1 MEPAV
6 FKLKDLDFSNLKFN
20 NPVKKT
26 GKRFINIAYDKKP
39 LYIGLPKLRVP
50 YDSQVSN
57 FNSLD
62 INLSLDDRVD
72 VLEKLQ
78 ELDDKIVE
86 FAEKNKW
93 FGENKDF
100 RYYPVVKTSEDYPA
114 SIKFKVTKK
123 DGEIVTKFY
132 DEKKEKVEVN
142 EDKDVL
148 DILKRNTKVIS
159 LVECVGI
166 WFSEINKKES
176 FGLFWRID
184 HMRVYP
190 KSETNLG
197 YMFKDS
203 ESEEDEDYMFED

>member
-1 MEPAV
+1 MDPVV
-6 FKLKDLDFSNLKFN
+6 FKLKDLNFDNLKFN
-20 NPVKKT
+20 NPSKKT

-39 LYIGLPKLRVP
+39 LFIGLPKLRVP
-50 YDSQVSN
+50 YDVQVST

-62 INLSLDDRVD
+62 INLSLDDRTD

-78 ELDDKIVE
+78 ELDNKILE
-86 FAEKNKW
+86 FAETNKW

-100 RYYPVVKTSEDYPA
+100 KYYPLVKTSEDYPA

-132 DEKKEKVEVN
+132 DEKKDRIEVS
-142 EDKDVL
+142 DDIDVL
-148 DILKRNTKVIS
+148 NILKRNTKVIS

-176 FGLFWRID
+176 FGLFFRID

-190 KSETNLG
+190 KSESNLG
-197 YMFKDS
+197 YMFEDS
-203 ESEEDEDYMFED
+203 ESEMDEDYLFQD